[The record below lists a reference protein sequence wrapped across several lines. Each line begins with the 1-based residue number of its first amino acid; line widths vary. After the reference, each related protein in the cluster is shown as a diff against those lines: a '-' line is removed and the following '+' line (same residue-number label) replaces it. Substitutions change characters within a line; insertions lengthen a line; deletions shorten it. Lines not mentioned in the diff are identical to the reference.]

1 MLILYNNTKKERL
14 NYVIFC
20 LIFFNFISIIY
31 IKDGSS
37 SVKHQKSSKYFGS
50 IKSSSSTE
58 NGGEKAFKRIMSG
71 GKKLPTKFTLKEKKS
86 SSQISEKLT
95 SSSSAI
101 DSQSATLMDTS
112 FGSQHEMMAMM
123 TGTSSTP
130 GTASIKPDSIP
141 IRRGTTDRS
150 ESNSSS
156 IVKQQT
162 TDRVVGITAGQGQ
175 RREVT
180 LYRDENL
187 GFGFIA
193 GSEKPLKIR
202 FVTPG

>member
-1 MLILYNNTKKERL
+1 
-14 NYVIFC
+14 
-20 LIFFNFISIIY
+20 
-31 IKDGSS
+31 
-37 SVKHQKSSKYFGS
+37 
-50 IKSSSSTE
+50 
-58 NGGEKAFKRIMSG
+58 MSG
-71 GKKLPTKFTLKEKKS
+71 GKKLPTKFTLKEKKTS
-86 SSQISEKLT
+86 SHLSEKLT

-101 DSQSATLMDTS
+101 DSQSAATLMDTS

-123 TGTSSTP
+123 SAGATATGTSSTP
-130 GTASIKPDSIP
+130 VSRPDSIP
-141 IRRGTTDRS
+141 IRRGTDRS
-150 ESNSSS
+150 ESTSSS
-156 IVKQQT
+156 VKQHS
-162 TDRVVGITAGQGQ
+162 GITAGQGQ